1 MQREWM
7 QHRFGWTLL
16 ALVPLALALL
26 ACLFGQV
33 EIGDGE
39 IVPTGETLA
48 ALLAVAALVG
58 STVLVFMILS
68 VTSLI
73 IISGLARRDHGD
85 RSIEF
90 WLSLPTGH
98 AESLAVPLLVH
109 LLLVPAA
116 ALLVGLAG
124 GGIISLVLVARV
136 AGIGEWLT
144 LPWGAVLPAALAMTG
159 RLLAGLP
166 LALLWLSPLI
176 LLVVLAS
183 AWFRRWGVVVVAV
196 GVGIGSLVLQRVFGQ
211 PLLSDLIAQL
221 LSLAGR
227 SLVHAGSG
235 PIRVSDGGEGVAAL
249 GQVPGWVL
257 ADLGASVQALASPLL
272 PGALLFAVACF
283 ALLVDWRRRGGNA
296 TA

>member
-16 ALVPLALALL
+16 ALVPLALALV

-33 EIGDGE
+33 EVGDGE
-39 IVPTGETLA
+39 SVPTGETLA

-136 AGIGEWLT
+136 AGVGEWFT
-144 LPWGAVLPAALAMTG
+144 LPWGAILPAALAMTG

-183 AWFRRWGVVVVAV
+183 AWFRRWGLVVVAV

-221 LSLAGR
+221 LSRAGR

-249 GQVPGWVL
+249 VQVPGWAL
-257 ADLGASVQALASPLL
+257 ADRGASVQALASPLL
-272 PGALLFAVACF
+272 PGALLFASVCF